1 MQPLVL
7 YYLHQKHSMFSFLRK
22 KKIKTKITDR
32 VFISSKAKQHAI
44 QEQLCNYPD
53 TVIITWFEESYEQIE
68 SLLQFNN
75 FKAGIYLSREIAAH
89 NILNKKVL
97 FLEHHPLVEKEKE
110 MLEKLQLK
118 EAIFYSA
125 LDEPLFKHFGT
136 DRIISIVER
145 LGLSEN
151 EGIEHTMITNAI
163 KNAQEKISKQVV
175 IDHTAQ
181 SQADWFSKNIV
192 S

>member
-1 MQPLVL
+1 ME
-7 YYLHQKHSMFSFLRK
+7 
-22 KKIKTKITDR
+22 IKETVWLNET
-32 VFISSKAKQHAI
+32 AKWNNCLERLTQ
-44 QEQLCNYPD
+44 NPN
-53 TVIITWFEESYEQIE
+53 TVIITWFEESYDQIE